1 MKFTGC
7 FVRSFLVLLS
17 VTTVS
22 FAAPT
27 PAPGNDILHTLS
39 AEDLAMEGEYLALF
53 DVNDKRSFEEI
64 FAEMGATTSTI
75 YQTFDNGVFR
85 GFIGNMSHHCVKQ
98 MGVMSVVTN
107 FEKDSEF
114 QAKTLVEQSDAPWGL
129 QRISSGGPIQNPPN
143 ALADVTARAFSY
155 QFDDSVQGEGV
166 DVYVIDSGVK

>member
-1 MKFTGC
+1 
-7 FVRSFLVLLS
+7 
-17 VTTVS
+17 
-22 FAAPT
+22 
-27 PAPGNDILHTLS
+27 
-39 AEDLAMEGEYLALF
+39 MEGEYLALF